1 MWQFIAA
8 LVMLV
13 VSYIITPKPKKQKPP
28 AAQDMEDPK
37 AEAGK
42 PIKVVFG
49 TMTVKG
55 GNILWYGD
63 KSKDEVDV

>member
-8 LVMLV
+8 MVMLV
-13 VSYIITPKPKKQKPP
+13 ISHLLAPKPKKAKPP

-37 AEAGK
+37 AEAGV
-42 PIKVVFG
+42 PVKVVFG

-63 KSKDEVDV
+63 KQKEELDV